1 MKLPRRQ
8 FLHLAAAAVALAAL
22 PHTVNAESYPSRPV
36 HIIVGFAPGGGT
48 DIMARLIGSWLS
60 NRLSQQVVVENRPG
74 AGTNIAT
81 EAVVRAPADGYTLLL
96 ACLPNAIN
104 ATLYDNLKFNF
115 VRDITPVAGIARDAF
130 LVAVHPSVPATTLPE
145 FISYA
150 RANPGRINMA
160 SAGIGSGN
168 HVFGELFKS
177 ITGVNL
183 VHVPYRGAAPAL
195 ADLLGGQMQVM
206 FAPVSI
212 SLEQIRA
219 GRLRAL
225 GVMTATRSP
234 QLPDI
239 PTVAEFV
246 PGYEASYWSGLGAPR
261 NTPAETVDGLNRE
274 VNAAFADPAIKAR
287 LETLIASAMPG
298 SPADFGK
305 LIADETERWG
315 KVIRTA
321 GIKAE

>member
-22 PHTVNAESYPSRPV
+22 PHTANAESYPSRPV

-48 DIMARLIGSWLS
+48 DIMARMIGSWLS

-104 ATLYDNLKFNF
+104 AMLYDNLKFNF

-160 SAGIGSGN
+160 SAGIGSGTTFSAN
-168 HVFGELFKS
+168 CS
-177 ITGVNL
+177 
-183 VHVPYRGAAPAL
+183 
-195 ADLLGGQMQVM
+195 
-206 FAPVSI
+206 
-212 SLEQIRA
+212 RA
-219 GRLRAL
+219 
-225 GVMTATRSP
+225 
-234 QLPDI
+234 
-239 PTVAEFV
+239 
-246 PGYEASYWSGLGAPR
+246 
-261 NTPAETVDGLNRE
+261 
-274 VNAAFADPAIKAR
+274 
-287 LETLIASAMPG
+287 
-298 SPADFGK
+298 SPA
-305 LIADETERWG
+305 
-315 KVIRTA
+315 
-321 GIKAE
+321 